1 MIRTRWA
8 VWMGFAALL
17 LFLALGAA
25 NLILGDLNQDE
36 GWYLYAA
43 GQVAHGKL
51 PYRDFAFTQA
61 PLLPLVYSVFTPL
74 VEKQGVLA
82 GRLVTWFIGLVGAG
96 LAAWLAARSVSK
108 KWAAAAAL
116 FAFVLIAG
124 NVYQS
129 YFTTVVKTYSL
140 CALMLV
146 AGLWLLSFA
155 KSRWGG
161 TACFLAGALLALAAG
176 TRISAGIALPIV
188 FVYLILRRK
197 SLASPC
203 WFTFG
208 AGSGLAFGALM
219 IPFFVMAPDGF
230 LFGVFKYHT
239 FRSAG
244 GLVSKLVYKGGF
256 VSRFVQAY
264 FVACVLGVG
273 IALARGLKLL
283 KVGTK
288 VANERLPENFN
299 GLLWITA
306 LGISLVHFTANFPY
320 DDYQVFVFPVLA
332 VALAVECVKGL
343 ARIFPQDFDG
353 GAATGRATLW
363 FALLLLAANMAAA
376 FSSQMNQAWFIA
388 GQDRIWW
395 RFKPKPALQQ
405 LHEVGA
411 WLREHTKSGDRLLTQ
426 DIYIAVEA
434 GLVVPE
440 GLEMGPFGY
449 FPEFTRDEAEK
460 LHVLNRDMMLEL
472 IRTTDAP
479 FAAISGYS
487 LSIQSP
493 EVKELSA
500 AEHELLMNLLQKR
513 YEPIREIKPFGQAHT
528 TLTLFQQR
536 PVTDGPGR

>member
-1 MIRTRWA
+1 MIQTRWV
-8 VWMGFAALL
+8 VWMGLGALL

-25 NLILGDLNQDE
+25 NLFLGDLNQDE

-74 VEKQGVLA
+74 VEKQGVLG
-82 GRLVTWFIGLVGAG
+82 GRLVTLFMGLAGAG
-96 LAAWLAARSVSK
+96 LASWLAARSVLR
-108 KWAAAAAL
+108 KWAATSAL
-116 FAFVLIAG
+116 LAFVLIAG

-140 CALMLV
+140 CALMLM
-146 AGLWLLSFA
+146 AGLLFLSFM

-161 TACFLAGALLALAAG
+161 TACFLSGVLLALAAG

-188 FVYLILRRK
+188 FFYLVVRRK

-203 WFTFG
+203 WFAFG

-219 IPFFVMAPDGF
+219 IPFLVAAPDGF
-230 LFGVFKYHT
+230 MFGVFKYHT

-244 GLVSKLVYKGGF
+244 GLISKLVYKGGF
-256 VSRFVQAY
+256 LSRFVQAY
-264 FVACVLGVG
+264 FVACGLGAG

-283 KVGTK
+283 KGD
-288 VANERLPENFN
+288 AGEGSDRLPKSFN
-299 GLLWITA
+299 AVLWITG
-306 LGISLVHFTANFPY
+306 LGISLVHFSANFPY

-332 VALAVECVKGL
+332 VALAVESVKCLVL
-343 ARIFPQDFDG
+343 AFPQDSG
-353 GAATGRATLW
+353 GEIARSRATLW
-363 FALLLLAANMAAA
+363 FALLLLLANTAAS
-376 FSSQMNQAWFIA
+376 FSSQMNQGWFIA

-395 RFKPKPALQQ
+395 RFKPKPALKQ
-405 LHEVGA
+405 LHNLGV
-411 WLREHTKSGDRLLTQ
+411 WLSEHTKPGDKLFTQ

-434 GLVVPE
+434 GLSVPE
-440 GLEMGPFGY
+440 GLEMGPFAY
-449 FPEFTRDEAEK
+449 FPEFTRDRAEK
-460 LHVLNRDMMLEL
+460 LHVLNREMMIEL
-472 IRTTDAP
+472 IRTMDAP

-500 AEHELLMNLLQKR
+500 SEHEMLINVLQER
-513 YEPIREIKPFGQAHT
+513 YEKLNEIRPFGQAHT
-528 TLTLFQQR
+528 TLGLFQKKK
-536 PVTDGPGR
+536 

>member
-1 MIRTRWA
+1 MIQTRWV

-17 LFLALGAA
+17 LFFALGAA

-61 PLLPLVYSVFTPL
+61 PLLPLVYSVFTPFI
-74 VEKQGVLA
+74 EKQGVLG
-82 GRLVTWFIGLVGAG
+82 GRLVTLFMGLAGAG
-96 LAAWLAARSVSK
+96 LAAWLAARSVSR
-108 KWAAAAAL
+108 KWAAASAL
-116 FAFVLIAG
+116 SAFILIAG

-140 CALMLV
+140 CALMLL
-146 AGLWLLSFA
+146 AGLLLLSFM

-161 TACFLAGALLALAAG
+161 TACFFSGVLMALAAG
-176 TRISAGIALPIV
+176 TRISAGIVLPIV
-188 FVYLILRRK
+188 FFYLVARRK

-203 WFTFG
+203 WFAFG

-219 IPFFVMAPDGF
+219 IPFLIAAPDGF
-230 LFGVFKYHT
+230 MFGVFKYHT

-244 GLVSKLVYKGGF
+244 GLFSKLVYKGGF

-264 FVACVLGVG
+264 FVACGLGVG

-283 KVGTK
+283 KGD
-288 VANERLPENFN
+288 AGAESDRLPKNFN
-299 GLLWITA
+299 AILWMTG
-306 LGISLVHFTANFPY
+306 LGISLVHFSANFPY
-320 DDYQVFVFPVLA
+320 DDYQAFVFPVFA
-332 VALAVECVKGL
+332 VALAVESVKCL
-343 ARIFPQDFDG
+343 ALAFSPVTDG
-353 GAATGRATLW
+353 ESAARRATLW
-363 FALLLLAANMAAA
+363 FVLLLLMANTASS
-376 FSSQMNQAWFIA
+376 FSSQMNQGWFIA

-395 RFKPKPALQQ
+395 RFKPKPALKQ
-405 LHEVGA
+405 LHNLGV
-411 WLREHTKSGDRLLTQ
+411 WLSEHTKPGDKLFTQ

-434 GLVVPE
+434 GLSVPE

-449 FPEFTRDEAEK
+449 FPELPRDQAEK
-460 LHVLNRDMMLEL
+460 LHVLNREMMIEL

-493 EVKELSA
+493 EVKELPA
-500 AEHELLMNLLQKR
+500 VERAMLMGALQER
-513 YEPIREIKPFGQAHT
+513 YDKINEIWPFGQAHT
-528 TLTLFQQR
+528 TLGLFQKKK
-536 PVTDGPGR
+536 